1 MPVELIEKC
10 LENGCEY
17 LNLNDSHL
25 INFESNLINV
35 PTGIKL
41 KYLRVGGNYD
51 EWGTEFN
58 HEPDEVKKERKN
70 HDAMVHQLM
79 KSSNLKSLEKL
90 SYKKVLLDLDPLVFN
105 NCNSMT
111 DLRISTV
118 KLDLRDMKLI
128 CHNLVELS
136 GLSLIDCS
144 LENESITL
152 LCQNVTGKIKKL
164 STKKT
169 KDARTKL
176 KT

>member
-1 MPVELIEKC
+1 M
-10 LENGCEY
+10 
-17 LNLNDSHL
+17 
-25 INFESNLINV
+25 
-35 PTGIKL
+35 
-41 KYLRVGGNYD
+41 
-51 EWGTEFN
+51 
-58 HEPDEVKKERKN
+58 KKERKN